1 MHTKV
6 ISGFL
11 SERLSLENIVERFYS
26 LFFKQKQS
34 WNLLYMSNNNRLVI
48 ETDISFLSAV
58 MTKTENRVETCIK
71 MFKYL

>member
-1 MHTKV
+1 
-6 ISGFL
+6 
-11 SERLSLENIVERFYS
+11 
-26 LFFKQKQS
+26 
-34 WNLLYMSNNNRLVI
+34 MSNNNRLVI